1 MGLCLA
7 YQLADRGGRLVPV
20 VQQNPVVTQSH
31 YPESD
36 CHQKKG
42 PSVFCCLPHFTEN
55 RDNEGPALR
64 ARTFYAQQITSYPRE
79 ESVC

>member
-7 YQLADRGGRLVPV
+7 YQLADRGGDGSPSCSRIRL
-20 VQQNPVVTQSH
+20 
-31 YPESD
+31 
-36 CHQKKG
+36 
-42 PSVFCCLPHFTEN
+42 PSEKRPFTILLPPTLFCCLPHFTEN